1 MKAAKPVEKDK
12 NAHQSKSKKQK
23 PKEPVAVHQSG
34 VEVVGIQTKKPK
46 GTGSVDPNNK
56 QLNLNGIIPTVYGLQ
71 TIYDQGA
78 EIMYK
83 KHQESLVQTGDI
95 NHPDTKKME
104 KGYRSTLNL
113 HQVQDDNGAKP
124 EISPNM
130 PEKQII
136 IQQQNKK
143 TEETNPAVKPA
154 EKKGTDG
161 QTVSSPAN
169 ESQSM
174 VQASQID
181 SMDAQKTGMFRKE
194 DFKALLSEKVQGA
207 KLPENG
213 ALKEVNSKPEEP
225 KVIVDEKIKEKKVEI
240 KQPSIKPIST
250 ETHKSDSK
258 TVTDKDAATHSQ
270 DVESKNDKK
279 SNSKKLNTKT
289 TGEKETKVVIPGNI
303 QPVATPRMDKAVD
316 SEQAEIA
323 PDAQTT
329 INIVG
334 LVAAAQEFRDQGVE
348 ARDQVKSQNKAA
360 NTLKNKIKE
369 VEKEI
374 QKSNADLQKSEDS
387 IESKEALIH
396 KLEKG
401 LETSVKRQQKV
412 EQEVGIYQQ
421 EYNKNKTKAS
431 DLNRE
436 AKDLLGGSQKHQDPK
451 NADSGNLT
459 RKLNEL
465 NTNAGTINQAV
476 SQAGNTTQKLS
487 QEAQQAKGKN
497 AKIQSEIMSSRA
509 SILKSKA
516 KLAADTKKNKEA
528 KQELGKLTPKLKQV
542 ESQSKKLNQEADGL
556 LLDSYIIESEVIK
569 TQHAYYANMASVEG
583 RNSLIQKEKDK
594 IQQTPKELNEAERL
608 LIDFT
613 QLKSEDE
620 QIVFLRKL
628 SPGEQKLLKDK
639 FDEVNANY
647 DNDQLEHK
655 NLIDQNV
662 ESIRN
667 GQIEVFNNKRKDA
680 LQKPLNLVTKNLNRI
695 TGLKRLWM
703 SISIAFSDIWNDV
716 TSITWTDVG
725 KFIESIFSPK
735 AWYEAISG
743 SISGIWDDLTNWK
756 GFSEDPVGMI
766 LQKAA
771 GIANKVLVIA
781 GVITGILGILTIA
794 AAVGSIF
801 TLGGLAPL
809 AAWLGGATITMG
821 TITFWIGAI
830 ALGLNILN
838 GIKNIYDVHTAKTAE
853 VLFKNSGELK
863 SDITNSGMAILAMV
877 GGKGSKK
884 GGASIKDLAKRN
896 PKTFGKR
903 MFINAKNGLKAQI
916 VSIPRRITSVFKKET
931 WIKASQRFK
940 TAYKKAKDWVAEP
953 FKKKAP
959 TQPSRNL
966 NQLPFEEQTVP
977 DRMHEQPLRNEK
989 GSGKSN
995 IKEEDVKPIQT
1006 QENVYEE
1013 SIFRQDDRP
1022 YSPVGKT
1029 EDRIKSHINEDG
1041 NLTPANKNGSATVS
1055 DHVRGSEPN
1064 KSKSPYTSFSE
1075 EGPGIGKT
1083 YGEHVIEVDIKK
1095 LEADIAAG
1103 KINDVEVL
1111 RPEKVQAELQAKID
1125 EAMNKFEKNPSADNQ
1140 KRVDNAVRDLNN
1152 SVRDKEILIK
1162 GEIPS
1167 EYFNVK
1173 STKNSISSNNL
1184 PKESPHISGNEK
1196 SSGLKSKEQNNKI
1209 SSSQNRTFD
1218 KNLEPLANQ
1227 EAQWINENS
1236 HWRDT
1241 NYGPKPGLA
1250 ATEQTIATG
1259 TVQMELHP
1267 NFNNL
1272 VNEMEE
1278 LGYKVTIVEQ
1288 DFSKIRI
1295 DPEVK
1300 VRKMYSRGR
1309 EFLGFDKEVILI
1321 KEMDYNTML
1330 HEHGHIMQVEKLR
1343 SQGINIATDKVVGRV
1358 SKSLG
1363 EERFWNAIEYHNRL
1377 QDIERILNMQKAGIK
1392 VPNKVITQARHG
1404 AEFYG
1409 NKYRESMI
1417 LETNNPLKQMRIN
1430 NSMQEKLG
1438 YIYEDI
1444 KRLRNLNIY

>member
-1 MKAAKPVEKDK
+1 M
-12 NAHQSKSKKQK
+12 
-23 PKEPVAVHQSG
+23 
-34 VEVVGIQTKKPK
+34 
-46 GTGSVDPNNK
+46 
-56 QLNLNGIIPTVYGLQ
+56 Q

-83 KHQESLVQTGDI
+83 KHQESLAQTGDI

-124 EISPNM
+124 EISPNIA
-130 PEKQII
+130 EKQII

-143 TEETNPAVKPA
+143 TEETNPAVKLA

-161 QTVSSPAN
+161 QIVSSPAN

-174 VQASQID
+174 AQASQVD

-213 ALKEVNSKPEEP
+213 ALKEVNTKPEEP
-225 KVIVDEKIKEKKVEI
+225 KVIADEKIKEKKVEI

-303 QPVATPRMDKAVD
+303 QPVVTPRMDKAVD

-647 DNDQLEHK
+647 DNDQLEHQ

-966 NQLPFEEQTVP
+966 NQLPFEEQAVP

-1013 SIFRQDDRP
+1013 SIFRQDNRP
-1022 YSPVGKT
+1022 YSPEGSK
-1029 EDRIKSHINEDG
+1029 EGRIKSHINEEG
-1041 NLTPANKNGSATVS
+1041 NLTPADKNGSATVS
-1055 DHVRGSEPN
+1055 DHVRGSEPM
-1064 KSKSPYTSFSE
+1064 KSKSPYTSFSD

-1083 YGEHVIEVDIKK
+1083 YGDNVIEVDIKK

-1125 EAMNKFEKNPSADNQ
+1125 QAMKRFEESPTPKNQ
-1140 KRVDNAVRDLNN
+1140 KRVDDAVRDLNN

-1173 STKNSISSNNL
+1173 STKNKIPENIFPENEGNKKGRSKSSIKEEDVKPIQTEHGKSYGQAKTNEGHTVTMTEKGEIYVCASPCEPIREKYILELEQSPELTRQINEL
-1184 PKESPHISGNEK
+1184 EADLTLTDQEKADWIAKEIEPKLSKIKKENKVKAKEDLTFLKNSDRLANHKIIRDVDKIAKKYGGEKIGENRYKFTDKNSAKKAASEISGDLGSDPITIRRKDYIDEMNTYKNNNSNRKIGKHSSKLDSNKKPTSGYHDHEIGHSRFGAPK
-1196 SSGLKSKEQNNKI
+1196 HFNAWSESSG
-1209 SSSQNRTFD
+1209 T
-1218 KNLEPLANQ
+1218 
-1227 EAQWINENS
+1227 
-1236 HWRDT
+1236 
-1241 NYGPKPGLA
+1241 Y
-1250 ATEQTIATG
+1250 
-1259 TVQMELHP
+1259 
-1267 NFNNL
+1267 
-1272 VNEMEE
+1272 
-1278 LGYKVTIVEQ
+1278 
-1288 DFSKIRI
+1288 
-1295 DPEVK
+1295 
-1300 VRKMYSRGR
+1300 YSDNVH
-1309 EFLGFDKEVILI
+1309 L
-1321 KEMDYNTML
+1321 Y
-1330 HEHGHIMQVEKLR
+1330 
-1343 SQGINIATDKVVGRV
+1343 
-1358 SKSLG
+1358 
-1363 EERFWNAIEYHNRL
+1363 Y
-1377 QDIERILNMQKAGIK
+1377 
-1392 VPNKVITQARHG
+1392 
-1404 AEFYG
+1404 
-1409 NKYRESMI
+1409 
-1417 LETNNPLKQMRIN
+1417 
-1430 NSMQEKLG
+1430 
-1438 YIYEDI
+1438 
-1444 KRLRNLNIY
+1444 